1 MYISV
6 KHVDFTDK
14 ELEKLYNILSDEFN
28 DLSDVL
34 DDDNPYTPH
43 SCDSICE
50 ALNDI
55 KAMMDKIY
63 DSGIFN
69 EGGEADEK

>member
-6 KHVDFTDK
+6 KPVNFTDK

-34 DDDNPYTPH
+34 DD
-43 SCDSICE
+43 
-50 ALNDI
+50 
-55 KAMMDKIY
+55 
-63 DSGIFN
+63 
-69 EGGEADEK
+69 

>member
-6 KHVDFTDK
+6 KPVIFTDK

-34 DDDNPYTPH
+34 DDDNPYTH
-43 SCDSICE
+43 CCNESICE

-55 KAMMDKIY
+55 KAMMLKIS
-63 DSGIFN
+63 DSGMFN
-69 EGGEADEK
+69 